1 MNYTVLL
8 NTIKA
13 YAENDFPDTPGSGGL
28 TSTEQI
34 DTFIQQAENR
44 IYNNVELPNFRKNQT
59 GNFTAS
65 NRYLTTP
72 TDWLA
77 TYELSVVDGDGKY
90 SFLSNREVSFLR
102 ESFPDPTVTGLPQY
116 YAIFDDTTFVV
127 APVPDASYVSEL
139 HYYYQ
144 PESIVT
150 ATTTWLGDN
159 FDQVLL
165 YGALLEAAVFMQS
178 PEDVIVVYK
187 GRYDEAMAALK
198 VLGEGKNRSDN
209 FRNTPVQI
217 PVG

>member
-1 MNYTVLL
+1 MDYATLL
-8 NTIKA
+8 STIQA

-34 DTFIQQAENR
+34 DTFIKQAEKR
-44 IYNNVELPNFRKNQT
+44 IYNSVELPNFRKNQV

-65 NRYLTTP
+65 NRFLTVP

-77 TYELSVVDGDGKY
+77 TYEISVVDADGKY
-90 SFLSNREVSFLR
+90 NFLSNRETNFLR
-102 ESFPDPTVTGLPQY
+102 ESFPDPTVEGLPQY
-116 YAIFDDTTFVV
+116 YAIFDDTTLVV
-127 APVPDASYVSEL
+127 GPVPDASYVTEM
-139 HYYYQ
+139 HYFYQ

-150 ATTTWLGDN
+150 ASTTWLGDN

-165 YGALLEAAVFMQS
+165 YGALLEAATFMQS

-187 GRYDEAMAALK
+187 GRYDEAFGALK
-198 VLGEGKNRSDN
+198 ILGEGKNRSDN
-209 FRNTPVQI
+209 YRNTPIQI